1 MAELNA
7 ASQRILNNKN
17 VSPGYTVSVGTV
29 GQYIVDAAR
38 QRNIDPNVALAV
50 YQSEGLTHWQSQVG
64 RSSGNQERS
73 YGPYQLYTNG
83 GLGNDFQRDT
93 GFDPTNPNNWK
104 QNVDY
109 SLNYAANKPDGWRPW
124 NGFRETEYYK
134 ANRSD
139 PAVFKTGIGQDAKT
153 QPISPGGTA
162 GTDGS
167 IPGANT
173 EGQLTEDQK
182 KLAQDPGSPLDDDGN
197 ISKNWHIN
205 DQTGELYYNPFKAP
219 PGPQVL
225 DMSKIRQIPSPNPL
239 HDYDSYTYNLSL
251 HILSIPGFN
260 RLVENPGEYK
270 PKPGSILIAGG
281 GRQSDDFL
289 RNPYFIE
296 DFFFDN
302 LKIDTTINTTQN
314 NKNTNAISLSFT
326 ILEPN
331 GFTLLD
337 RLIDAVDMFGG
348 KTWIFH
354 PFMLEISFFGY
365 KDGVPDPALRQQTKY
380 LPILF
385 TEIKSR
391 NTTKGAE
398 YSIKASPYN
407 RQALS
412 ETHLATPSQFSV
424 KAKTVGDLLG
434 TGEVDAA
441 LLAELDATLRNTPS
455 APDPTSPNANSAS
468 QASIDKLSKSTFSAN
483 GITNA
488 MNSWY
493 DRIKKNGYTKV
504 KYASVKV
511 EIDDEIKNA
520 KLISVSPNTVQQAA
534 PINPKNP
541 ATNTAQQAAGL
552 NKGGISFDGTAMSV
566 PAGTRLDNLIN
577 FAIRNSEY
585 IGSQLSKD
593 PDNRSPAA
601 SNLQGNQPLKWW
613 KIIPK
618 VKIIDYI
625 PESNTYSLEV
635 TYIVKKW
642 IKTVD
647 YPYAPIGRQPGFVK
661 EYNYMFTGG
670 RSKVSGE
677 NQSNRDILDVTIEL
691 HTLFIQP
698 ITVFKEKDQ
707 ITSTANGIF
716 DKNQP
721 GYIDTGVSCQP
732 RNESK
737 FLVYDYGKIGPPS
750 KKYIARNLQLQSK
763 NSAQSQSSV
772 TAADLEKSLMSG
784 AAGDLMELKMQII
797 GDPTLIKQDDVF
809 YGQTLDKDTT
819 TASVDKTPNGSLF
832 TDKGELYVYFNF
844 RSPIDYDQTTGLAN
858 PGDNPYTSGIG
869 IYSGIYQIIK
879 VDNTFNRGKFEQS
892 ITMNKLLINDNS
904 RSTDFSTVGQRLNTY
919 TNAGFPQVPAALPSR
934 FSGPNIVKAGTAG
947 LAVGVSSVLNAAGA
961 GGSALV
967 SGLLGQVQSL
977 AVGAVKNLVT
987 KELNAVISKGVA
999 ELKYIIERPSPEALA
1014 KANAE
1019 DAARDMEGGPGSET
1033 PEAAGGADVTN
1044 PPDGA
1049 EFNSADASS
1058 GVSDSSNYD
1067 SLSDAQVGELYG
1079 DLSELTDVAA
1089 DAVEAVAE
1097 GAEAVAEGAEVFAE
1111 AFDSIGSLFG

>member
-7 ASQRILNNKN
+7 TSQAILNDNR
-17 VSPGYTVSVGTV
+17 VRPGYTVPPSTI

-50 YQSEGLTHWQSQVG
+50 YRSEGLTFWQSQVVNN
-64 RSSGNQERS
+64 GNQERS
-73 YGPYQLYTNG
+73 WGPYQLNTNG
-83 GLGNDFQRDT
+83 GLGTQFEKDT
-93 GFDPTNPNNWK
+93 KLNATDPNNWK

-109 SLNYAANKPDGWRPW
+109 SLNYVANSPNGWKPW
-124 NGFRETEYYK
+124 NGFKTTPYADQGYK
-134 ANRSD
+134 AG
-139 PAVFKTGIGQDAKT
+139 VGQDAKT
-153 QPISPGGTA
+153 QPISPNGTA
-162 GTDGS
+162 GADGS
-167 IPGANT
+167 IPGAT
-173 EGQLTEDQK
+173 AERQLTEDEK
-182 KLAQDPGSPLDDDGN
+182 KLAQDPGSPLDDNGD

-205 DQTGELYYNPFKAP
+205 DQTGELYYDPFKAP
-219 PGPQVL
+219 PGPQVI
-225 DMSKIRQIPSPNPL
+225 DMSKIRQIPNPNPL
-239 HDYDSYTYNLSL
+239 HDYDSYAYNLSL
-251 HILSIPGFN
+251 HILSTQDFN
-260 RLVENPGEYK
+260 QLVDNPGRYR

-281 GRQSDDFL
+281 GRQSADFM

-302 LKIDTTINTTQN
+302 LKIDTTINTTTHN
-314 NKNTNAISLSFT
+314 GNTNAFVLSFT

-348 KTWIFH
+348 KTWISH

-365 KDGVPDPALRQQTKY
+365 KDGIPDPALSQQTKY
-380 LPILF
+380 IPILF
-385 TEIKSR
+385 TQIKSR

-398 YSIKASPYN
+398 YSIQASPYN

-434 TGEVDAA
+434 TGEIDAA
-441 LLAELDATLRNTPS
+441 LLAELDATLRNTPGS
-455 APDPTSPNANSAS
+455 ADPTSPNANSAS
-468 QASIDKLSKSTFSAN
+468 QASIDKLSKSTFQSN

-552 NKGGISFDGTAMSV
+552 NKGGIAFDGVAMSV
-566 PAGTRLDNLIN
+566 PAGTRIDNLIN
-577 FAIRNSEY
+577 FAVRNSEY

-593 PDNRSPAA
+593 PDNRSPT
-601 SNLQGNQPLKWW
+601 STNLQGNQPLKWW

-618 VKIIDYI
+618 VKIVDYI
-625 PESNTYSLEV
+625 PEANTYSLEV
-635 TYIVKKW
+635 TYVVKKW

-647 YPYAPIGRQPGFVK
+647 YPYAPIGRQQGFVK

-670 RSKVSGE
+670 RSTVSGE
-677 NQSNRDILDVTIEL
+677 NQSNRDVLDVTIEF
-691 HTLFIQP
+691 HTLFLQP

-716 DKNQP
+716 DKLQP
-721 GYIDTGVSCQP
+721 GYEETGVSSQP

-737 FLVYDYGKIGPPS
+737 FLVYNYGKIGPPS
-750 KKYIARNLQLQSK
+750 KKYIARNPLLQSK
-763 NSAQSQSSV
+763 NSPQSQSSV
-772 TAADLEKSLMSG
+772 TAADLEKALMTG
-784 AAGDLMELKMQII
+784 AAGDLIELKMQII

-819 TASVDKTPNGSLF
+819 NASVDKTPNGSLF
-832 TDKGELYVYFNF
+832 TDRGELYVYFNF

-858 PGDNPYTSGIG
+858 PGASPYALSNG
-869 IYSGIYQIIK
+869 IYSGIYKIIK
-879 VDNTFNRGKFEQS
+879 VENTFNRGKFEQS
-892 ITMNKLLINDNS
+892 ITMNKCLIEESS
-904 RSTDFSTVGQRLNTY
+904 RASDFSTVGQRFNTY
-919 TNAGFPQVPAALPSR
+919 TDAGFPQVAAALPSR

-947 LAVGVSSVLNAAGA
+947 LEVGVSSVLNAAGSAA
-961 GGSALV
+961 GALV

-987 KELNAVISKGVA
+987 KELNAVVSKGVA
-999 ELKYIIERPSPEALA
+999 ELKSFIERPSPEALA

-1033 PEAAGGADVTN
+1033 P
-1044 PPDGA
+1044 
-1049 EFNSADASS
+1049 
-1058 GVSDSSNYD
+1058 
-1067 SLSDAQVGELYG
+1067 
-1079 DLSELTDVAA
+1079 AA
-1089 DAVEAVAE
+1089 DAEADGVFDTEDAE
-1097 GAEAVAEGAEVFAE
+1097 MGAAMQANEVDPDISALDTDLLPADIDVPE
-1111 AFDSIGSLFG
+1111 IDIPEIDIPDFDF